1 MRLPLLKVKRFMS
14 DEVIPCS
21 FRLEANLDFGSLCP
35 GRDVLVSQNFLS
47 ENYKFLIGN
56 KILLCSILCFC

>member
-21 FRLEANLDFGSLCP
+21 LRLEANLDFGSLCP
-35 GRDVLVSQNFLS
+35 GRGIGSS
-47 ENYKFLIGN
+47 KFLTR
-56 KILLCSILCFC
+56 KL